1 MRGKSNCGNKKGIL
15 MKFLITG
22 GLGFIGTK
30 IIEKLSQE
38 GHSITCVDN
47 KDTYGIISPV
57 ELNKLIAWRTRNW
70 DHKNVSV
77 INGDLLDR
85 DVCLKAFKTAPDVVI
100 HMATYPRAKIVDED
114 PILGIPKVIDTTTN
128 LLWHASKFGT
138 KKFVYLSSSMVYG
151 DFKDGT
157 REDSTT
163 KPINIYGEAKL
174 TGERLTKLFAER
186 DGLNYVIVRPS
197 GVYGPGDLPDRVVSK
212 FFDKAMNNKTITL
225 HDGNNKVDFTYRQDA
240 AYGIIK
246 AANSE
251 VANTSFNITAG
262 NATSLRTLAETI
274 IDITGSKSELED
286 IGMHKLYPVR
296 GTLDI
301 SRARDLLEYQPKFS
315 LRQGLESYYDWI
327 RQYTGKI

>member
-1 MRGKSNCGNKKGIL
+1 

-38 GHSITCVDN
+38 GHKIVCVDN
-47 KDTYGIISPV
+47 KDTYGIITPT

-70 DHKNVSV
+70 NHKNVSI

-85 DVCLKAFKTAPDVVI
+85 DVCLKSFRGRPEIVI

-128 LLWHASKFGT
+128 LLWHASKFDT
-138 KKFVYLSSSMVYG
+138 KKFVYISSSMVYG

-157 REDSTT
+157 REDSST
-163 KPINIYGEAKL
+163 KPQNIYGEAKL
-174 TGERLTKLFAER
+174 TGERLTKLFAKR

-197 GVYGPGDLPDRVVSK
+197 GVFGPGDLPDRVVSK
-212 FFDKAMNNKTITL
+212 FFDKAMRNEIITL
-225 HDGNNKVDFTYRQDA
+225 HNGQNKVDFTYRQDA

-246 AANSE
+246 AAVSE

-274 IDITGSKSELED
+274 IDITGSQSELQD
-286 IGMHKLYPVR
+286 TGNHKLYPMR

-301 SRARDLLEYQPKFS
+301 SRAKDLLEYQPKFS

-327 RQYTGKI
+327 RQYTGQV